1 MFSRQLNTWIQKSKG
16 WLVEDTDLGIISIL
30 TVLEEEWIPRDTMD
44 KREPRQESQ
53 SKKTPTLRCQAEKE

>member
-1 MFSRQLNTWIQKSKG
+1 M
-16 WLVEDTDLGIISIL
+16 VEDTDLGIISIL